1 MSLVTVEDAEVVYH
15 RRGQAVRAVAGAS
28 LTVERGEVVGL
39 VGESGCGK
47 STLAKA
53 ILGLVPLAAGSVHFE
68 GEPVVPLGRGPRS
81 RSLRGMQMVFQ
92 DPYSSLNP
100 RRRVGD
106 QIADGIELGTD
117 DPPRAAERRTLVGEL
132 LERVGLPP
140 EFARRYPHEFSGG
153 QRQRIAIARALAA
166 RPRLI
171 VADEAISALD
181 VSAQASIAN
190 LLASLVADLDMG
202 LLFISHDL
210 GIVRQ
215 LSDRIAVMYL
225 GEVVETGPAEDVWA
239 RSAHPYGRALIGAI
253 PSVSNRG
260 LPDDLPGDVPDPAAP
275 PTGCRFHP
283 RCPRAFEPCAGEV
296 PALLEVV
303 PGHRA
308 ACHLH
313 TRGVPVT
320 AAVASPDST
329 HPADGTPS

>member
-1 MSLVTVEDAEVVYH
+1 MTVVTVRDAEVVYH
-15 RRGQAVRAVAGAS
+15 RRGQTVRAVAGAS

-47 STLAKA
+47 STLARA
-53 ILGLVPLAAGSVHFE
+53 ILGLVPLAAGSVEFE
-68 GEPVVPLGRGPRS
+68 GHPVEALGRAARPQA
-81 RSLRGMQMVFQ
+81 LRGMQMIFQ

-106 QIADGIELGTD
+106 QIADGIELGAGEKV
-117 DPPRAAERRTLVGEL
+117 RGAEQRTLVAEL
-132 LERVGLPP
+132 LDRVGLPT

-190 LLASLVADLDMG
+190 LLASLVADLGMG
-202 LLFISHDL
+202 LVFISHDL

-225 GEVVETGPAEDVWA
+225 GEIVETGPADAVWS

-253 PSVSNRG
+253 PSISGGG
-260 LPDDLPGDVPDPAAP
+260 LPEDLPGDVPDPASP
-275 PTGCRFHP
+275 PPGCRFHP
-283 RCPRAFEPCAGEV
+283 RCPRAFAPCPVEV
-296 PALLEVV
+296 PALLPVAD
-303 PGHRA
+303 GHLA

-313 TRGVPVT
+313 TVDH
-320 AAVASPDST
+320 ASAG
-329 HPADGTPS
+329 HPRSAGMTS

>member
-1 MSLVTVEDAEVVYH
+1 MTLVSVTDAEVVYH
-15 RRGQAVRAVAGAS
+15 RAGRAVRAVAGAS
-28 LTVERGEVVGL
+28 ISVDRGEVVGL

-53 ILGLVPLAAGSVHFE
+53 ILGLVPLASGSIEFDGQQV
-68 GEPVVPLGRGPRS
+68 GALGRAARPVP
-81 RSLRGMQMVFQ
+81 LRGMQMVFQ

-106 QIADGIELGTD
+106 QIADGIVLGQAHEGTVGKG
-117 DPPRAAERRTLVGEL
+117 EQRTRVAEL
-132 LERVGLPP
+132 LERVQLPP

-190 LLASLVADLDMG
+190 LLASLVAEMDMG

-225 GEVVETGPAEDVWA
+225 GTVVETGPADAVWS

-253 PSVSNRG
+253 PSVDG
-260 LPDDLPGDVPDPAAP
+260 GGVLPTDLPGDVPDPASP
-275 PTGCRFHP
+275 PSGCRFHP
-283 RCPRAFEPCAGEV
+283 RCPRVFAPCATQV
-296 PALLEVV
+296 PELLPVADV
-303 PGHRA
+303 GAAGSAHLA

-313 TRGVPVT
+313 T
-320 AAVASPDST
+320 
-329 HPADGTPS
+329 HPEAP

>member
-1 MSLVTVEDAEVVYH
+1 MTLVSVTDAEVVYH
-15 RRGQAVRAVAGAS
+15 RHGQPVRAVAGAS
-28 LTVERGEVVGL
+28 LTVDRGEVVGL

-53 ILGLVPLAAGSVHFE
+53 ILGLVPLAGGRIEFDGQRVE
-68 GEPVVPLGRGPRS
+68 PLGRAARPMA
-81 RSLRGMQMVFQ
+81 LRGMQMVFQ

-100 RRRVGD
+100 RRRIGE
-106 QIADGIELGTD
+106 QIADGIVLRGHARLSKSEQ
-117 DPPRAAERRTLVGEL
+117 RARVAEL
-132 LERVGLPP
+132 LERVQLPS

-166 RPRLI
+166 EPRLI

-190 LLASLVADLDMG
+190 LLASLVTEMNVG

-225 GEVVETGPAEDVWA
+225 GQVVETGPAHDVWS
-239 RSAHPYGRALIGAI
+239 RSAHPYGQALIGAI
-253 PSVSNRG
+253 PSVGGGGG
-260 LPDDLPGDVPDPAAP
+260 LPTDLPGDVPDPAAP

-283 RCPRAFEPCAGEV
+283 RCPKAFAPCPTEV
-296 PALLEVV
+296 PDLLPVAG
-303 PGHRA
+303 GHLA

-313 TRGVPVT
+313 THAPP
-320 AAVASPDST
+320 AS
-329 HPADGTPS
+329 AQVGRNILGEK

>member
-1 MSLVTVEDAEVVYH
+1 MSLVTVTDAEVVY
-15 RRGQAVRAVAGAS
+15 RRGRQLVRAVAGAS
-28 LTVERGEVVGL
+28 LSVERGEVVGL

-53 ILGLVPLAAGSVHFE
+53 VLGLVPLESGSVEFE
-68 GEPVVPLGRGPRS
+68 GRPVQPLGRGAREQG
-81 RSLRGMQMVFQ
+81 LRGMQMVFQ

-106 QIADGIELGTD
+106 QVADGIELGAGRRLD
-117 DPPRAAERRTLVGEL
+117 AAGRRRRVGEL
-132 LERVGLPP
+132 LERVGLPTD
-140 EFARRYPHEFSGG
+140 FARRFPHEFSGG

-166 RPRLI
+166 EPRLI

-190 LLASLVADLDMG
+190 LLASLAADLDVG

-225 GEVVETGPAEDVWA
+225 GKVVETGPADTVWG
-239 RSAHPYGRALIGAI
+239 SPAHPYARALIGAI
-253 PSVSNRG
+253 PSLEAGR

-283 RCPRAFEPCAGEV
+283 RCPRAFAPCPTSEPS
-296 PALLEVV
+296 LLAVE
-303 PGHRA
+303 PGHAA

-313 TRGVPVT
+313 THADAPASDTVVSAPRGG
-320 AAVASPDST
+320 A
-329 HPADGTPS
+329 

>member
-1 MSLVTVEDAEVVYH
+1 MTLVSVTDAEVVY
-15 RRGQAVRAVAGAS
+15 RRGGRTVRAVSGAS
-28 LTVERGEVVGL
+28 LTVDRGEVVGL

-53 ILGLVPLAAGSVHFE
+53 ILGLVPLSAGTIEFDGRRVD
-68 GEPVVPLGRGPRS
+68 PLGRAARPTE
-81 RSLRGMQMVFQ
+81 LRGMQMVFQ

-100 RRRVGD
+100 RRRIGD
-106 QIADGIELGTD
+106 QIADGIVLGQAQEGTV
-117 DPPRAAERRTLVGEL
+117 RRSEQRTRVAEL
-132 LERVGLPP
+132 LERVQLPA

-190 LLASLVADLDMG
+190 LLASLVSEMGVG

-225 GEVVETGPAEDVWA
+225 GKVVENGPAEAVWS

-253 PSVSNRG
+253 PSVTGGGG
-260 LPDDLPGDVPDPAAP
+260 LPTDLPGDVPDPASP
-275 PTGCRFHP
+275 P
-283 RCPRAFEPCAGEV
+283 
-296 PALLEVV
+296 
-303 PGHRA
+303 
-308 ACHLH
+308 
-313 TRGVPVT
+313 
-320 AAVASPDST
+320 
-329 HPADGTPS
+329 

>member
-1 MSLVTVEDAEVVYH
+1 
-15 RRGQAVRAVAGAS
+15 
-28 LTVERGEVVGL
+28 VVGL

-53 ILGLVPLAAGSVHFE
+53 MLGLVPLAAGSVEFE
-68 GEPVVPLGRGPRS
+68 GAPVVALGRGARP

-100 RRRVGD
+100 RRQVGA
-106 QIADGIELGTD
+106 QIADGIEL
-117 DPPRAAERRTLVGEL
+117 AAGDSLRTAEQNALVGEL

-140 EFARRYPHEFSGG
+140 EFAGRYPHEFSGG

-190 LLASLVADLDMG
+190 LLASLVSDLDMG

-225 GEVVETGPAEDVWA
+225 GKVVETGPAEEVWG
-239 RSAHPYGRALIGAI
+239 RSAHPYGQALIGAI
-253 PSVSNRG
+253 PSVSSHQ
-260 LPDDLPGDVPDPAAP
+260 LPDDLPGDVPDPGAP
-275 PTGCRFHP
+275 PSGCRFHP
-283 RCPRAFEPCAGEV
+283 RCPRAFSPCAGEV
-296 PALLEVV
+296 PALLEVSE
-303 PGHRA
+303 GHLA
-308 ACHLH
+308 ACDLH
-313 TRGVPVT
+313 TRALPG
-320 AAVASPDST
+320 SD
-329 HPADGTPS
+329 ADRSAGRVS